1 MKKTITYGLILICS
15 IFLFSG
21 CSYSDLTGK
30 NTDSGSGNVGNV
42 GNTGSADNDT
52 PSEKIFY
59 WEPSKTFT
67 VPNIADVTIASI
79 TGTEEIKPPK
89 TNSVYSYYKDKAGE
103 TYVLAKGTF
112 KNLLADTFDDWDNF
126 DGKLIYDGNYEYNVN
141 VAFATDSDNDFYTDP
156 KPLQTLNV
164 YFYAS
169 VPSEIIKT
177 DKTFTLKLQFID
189 NNDVSSDIYQ
199 YSFVF
204 NND

>member
-1 MKKTITYGLILICS
+1 MKKTIIYTLILICS

-30 NTDSGSGNVGNV
+30 NTNGGSGNVGNV
-42 GNTGSADNDT
+42 GNTGSTNNDT
-52 PSEKIFY
+52 SSEKIVY
-59 WEPSKTFT
+59 WEPNNTFT
-67 VPNIADVTIASI
+67 IPNIAEVNVTSI
-79 TGTEEIKPPK
+79 TGIEEIKPPK

-141 VAFATDSDNDFYTDP
+141 VSFATDSDNDFYTDP

>member
-1 MKKTITYGLILICS
+1 MKKTIIYTLILICS

-30 NTDSGSGNVGNV
+30 NTNSGSGNVGNV
-42 GNTGSADNDT
+42 GNTGSTDNDAS
-52 PSEKIFY
+52 SEKIVY
-59 WEPSKTFT
+59 WEPNNTFT
-67 VPNIADVTIASI
+67 IPNIAEVNVTSI
-79 TGTEEIKPPK
+79 TGIEEIKPPK

-141 VAFATDSDNDFYTDP
+141 VSFATDSDNDFYTDP

-169 VPSEIIKT
+169 VPTEIIKT